1 MIFGRRLGL
10 AVVFCLLVPAGLAV
24 GDSIP
29 KDKVDESKIYHGSA
43 SSFETPAEVNIEKV
57 LEATPEYKEIS
68 KDKIKRGT
76 GKYWLLQGDA
86 SNRAIKA
93 IKEVAEKTD
102 FDLIAQKGYLGKLKP
117 PIESEDIT
125 KLVVEK
131 VEG

>member
-1 MIFGRRLGL
+1 MMFGRSMGL
-10 AVVFCLLVPAGLAV
+10 AVVFCLLVPAGLAA

-43 SSFETPAEVNIEKV
+43 SSFEKAAEVDIDKV
-57 LEATPEYKEIS
+57 LEATPEYQEIS
-68 KDKIKRGT
+68 KDKVKRDT

-86 SNRAIKA
+86 SNRVIKA

-102 FDLIAQKGYLGKLKP
+102 FDLIAEKGYLGKLKP
-117 PIESEDIT
+117 PVESEDIT

-131 VEG
+131 IEA